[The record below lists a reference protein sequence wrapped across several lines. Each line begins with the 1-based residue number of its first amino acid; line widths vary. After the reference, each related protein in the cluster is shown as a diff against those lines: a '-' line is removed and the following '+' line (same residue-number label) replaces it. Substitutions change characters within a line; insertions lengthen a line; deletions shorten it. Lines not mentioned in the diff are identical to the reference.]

1 MRVETECQ
9 GRLPRI
15 CVSISFLSEL
25 HSRELLDEYLSRAL
39 SVELEHGRLTPIDSS
54 AYVLTL
60 DYAIKMLNIH
70 ERSVTQSAVVY
81 TLCSKKLSPSL
92 FFPHNSSPSLP
103 LPYSLLT
110 SFPTSPPS
118 LFLPTF
124 FFPPSRSLLPPPLLT
139 HTHRYHCGVPVI
151 IEGETGVGKTAL
163 LEMLSKLW
171 NHSMLLEWKRQRGHL
186 LDFIRE
192 KLGAI
197 AADVSENY
205 QVYFNSFCS
214 LFLPPLPLLSLS
226 QSFLSYFFPSNLR
239 CVWKQWRH

>member
-1 MRVETECQ
+1 MK
-9 GRLPRI
+9 GRSHSLLLYI
-15 CVSISFLSEL
+15 HCVAKSCTCYPLLFLSL
-25 HSRELLDEYLSRAL
+25 I
-39 SVELEHGRLTPIDSS
+39 TPPP
-54 AYVLTL
+54 LFPFP
-60 DYAIKMLNIH
+60 IH
-70 ERSVTQSAVVY
+70 
-81 TLCSKKLSPSL
+81 
-92 FFPHNSSPSLP
+92 SSPLFPLP
-103 LPYSLLT
+103 LPL
-110 SFPTSPPS
+110 PPH
-118 LFLPTF
+118 F
-124 FFPPSRSLLPPPLLT
+124 FTPSCSLLPPPLLT

-171 NHSMLLEWKRQRGHL
+171 NHSMLLEWKRQRSRL

-205 QVYFNSFCS
+205 QVYFNSFVLCF
-214 LFLPPLPLLSLS
+214 FLPFLSASSSFLPLLLSHS

>member
-1 MRVETECQ
+1 MK
-9 GRLPRI
+9 GRSHSLLLYI
-15 CVSISFLSEL
+15 HCVAKSCTCYPLLFLSL
-25 HSRELLDEYLSRAL
+25 I
-39 SVELEHGRLTPIDSS
+39 TPPP
-54 AYVLTL
+54 LFPFP
-60 DYAIKMLNIH
+60 IH
-70 ERSVTQSAVVY
+70 
-81 TLCSKKLSPSL
+81 
-92 FFPHNSSPSLP
+92 SSPLFPLP
-103 LPYSLLT
+103 LPL
-110 SFPTSPPS
+110 PPH
-118 LFLPTF
+118 F
-124 FFPPSRSLLPPPLLT
+124 FTPSCSLLPPPLLT

-171 NHSMLLEWKRQRGHL
+171 NQSLLLEWKRQRGRL

-214 LFLPPLPLLSLS
+214 LFFPLLPLCLPFFSSSPLPLSILPLLLLS
-226 QSFLSYFFPSNLR
+226 SNLR